1 MRKTEPPSNTAKNF
15 SKSTADK
22 RRGTPTIF
30 RKVLIANR
38 GEIALRINRA
48 CQELGVLTV
57 AIFSEADRDS
67 LHVRQADEAFC
78 VGPGPVPRSYLNIP
92 NIISTALV
100 TGCDAVHPGY
110 GFLAENARFAE
121 ICADHG
127 LAFIGPT
134 PRVIAAMGDKATAKR
149 VMKEAGIATTPGSDI
164 LPSVEDAR
172 RAAEQIGYPVL
183 LKATAGGGG
192 KGMRTVESPAEM
204 ERAFASATA
213 EAEASFKD
221 GRVYLEKLIVRP
233 RHIEVQVLG
242 DTHGNVV
249 HLGERDC
256 SVQKPSHQKLVEE
269 ALATNLSSKSRAALH
284 EMAVRACQAVNYTNA
299 GTLEFLVSGDH
310 VYFMEM
316 NTRIQVEHPV
326 TEMVYN
332 IDLVKEQIRVAAGEA
347 LGYAQRD
354 LKPSGHAIE
363 CRINAEDPRNNF
375 SPQAGTLSKVVF
387 PGGLGIRV
395 DTHVH
400 SGAMVPPYYD
410 SMLAKIIAFGETR
423 EAAIA
428 RMERALRE
436 TVIEG
441 VNTTIDMC
449 LEILGTREFREG
461 RYAIDFLPNLLR
473 PATVA

>member
-1 MRKTEPPSNTAKNF
+1 MLK
-15 SKSTADK
+15 
-22 RRGTPTIF
+22 
-30 RKVLIANR
+30 KVLIANR

-48 CQELGVLTV
+48 CRELGVQTV
-57 AIFSEADRDS
+57 AIFSEADRNS
-67 LHVRQADEAFC
+67 LHVRHADEAFC
-78 VGPGPVPRSYLNIP
+78 VGPGPVARSYLNIP
-92 NIISTALV
+92 NIISTALI

-134 PRVIAAMGDKATAKR
+134 PQVIAAMGDKATAKR
-149 VMKEAGIATTPGSDI
+149 VMKEAGIATTPGTDI
-164 LPSVEDAR
+164 LTSVEEAR
-172 RAAEQIGYPVL
+172 RAAKNIGYPVL

-192 KGMRTVESPAEM
+192 KGMRAVNSPDEM

-221 GRVYLEKLIVRP
+221 GRLYMEKLIVKP
-233 RHIEVQVLG
+233 RHIEVQIMG
-242 DTHGNVV
+242 DNFGNVV

-256 SVQKPSHQKLVEE
+256 SVQKPSHQKLIEE
-269 ALATNLSSKSRAALH
+269 APAPHLSGKARRSLH
-284 EMAVRACQAVNYTNA
+284 EMAVRAAKAVNYSNA
-299 GTLEFLVSGDH
+299 GTLEFLVSDDR

-332 IDLVKEQIRVAAGEA
+332 IDLVKEQIRVAAGEP
-347 LGYAQRD
+347 LGYSQSD
-354 LKPSGHAIE
+354 LHPVGHAIE
-363 CRINAEDPRNNF
+363 CRINAEDARNNF
-375 SPQAGTLSKVVF
+375 APAAGTLTNVVF
-387 PGGLGIRV
+387 PGGPGIRV
-395 DTHVH
+395 DTHVY
-400 SGAMVPPYYD
+400 SGATVPPFYD
-410 SMLAKIIAFGETR
+410 SMIAKIVALGDTR

-441 VNTTIDMC
+441 VNTTVQQC
-449 LEILGTREFREG
+449 LEILASEPFRSG
-461 RYAIDFLPNLLR
+461 HYAIDFLPNLM
-473 PATVA
+473 ASAASVA

>member
-1 MRKTEPPSNTAKNF
+1 
-15 SKSTADK
+15 
-22 RRGTPTIF
+22 
-30 RKVLIANR
+30 VLIANR

-48 CQELGVLTV
+48 CQELGVRTV
-57 AIFSEADRDS
+57 AIFSEADRES

-92 NIISTALV
+92 NIISTALI
-100 TGCDAVHPGY
+100 TGCDAIHPGY

-127 LAFIGPT
+127 LTFIGPA
-134 PRVIAAMGDKATAKR
+134 PSVISAMGDKATAKR
-149 VMKEAGIATTPGSDI
+149 VMKEAGVATTPGTDI
-164 LPSVEDAR
+164 LANVQEAKTAAKSV
-172 RAAEQIGYPVL
+172 GYPVI

-192 KGMRTVESPAEM
+192 KGMRVVEREDEI

-221 GRVYLEKLIVRP
+221 GRVYMEKLILNP
-233 RHIEVQVLG
+233 RHIEVQIMA
-242 DTHGNVV
+242 DESGNVV
-249 HLGERDC
+249 HFGERDC
-256 SVQKPSHQKLVEE
+256 SVQKPSHQKLIEE
-269 ALATNLSSKSRAALH
+269 SPAPHLSEQARKSLLD
-284 EMAVRACQAVNYTNA
+284 MAVQACKAVGYSNA
-299 GTLEFLVSGDH
+299 GTLEFLASGND

-326 TEMVYN
+326 TEMVYSV
-332 IDLVKEQIRVAAGEA
+332 DLVKEQIRVAAGES
-347 LGYAQRD
+347 LGYEQKDIQLR
-354 LKPSGHAIE
+354 GHAIE

-375 SPQAGTLSKVVF
+375 APQAGTLSKVVF
-387 PGGLGIRV
+387 PGGPGIRV
-395 DTHVH
+395 DTHVF

-410 SMLAKIIAFGETR
+410 SMIAKIIAFGATR

-441 VNTTIDMC
+441 VNTTIEQC
-449 LEILGTREFREG
+449 LEILATPQFREG
-461 RYAIDFLPNLLR
+461 RYDIGFLPSLLVSEAVR
-473 PATVA
+473 

>member
-1 MRKTEPPSNTAKNF
+1 
-15 SKSTADK
+15 
-22 RRGTPTIF
+22 
-30 RKVLIANR
+30 
-38 GEIALRINRA
+38 
-48 CQELGVLTV
+48 V
-57 AIFSEADRDS
+57 AVFSEADRES

-92 NIISTALV
+92 NLISTALI

-127 LAFIGPT
+127 LTFIGPKPT
-134 PRVIAAMGDKATAKR
+134 VITAMGDKATAKR
-149 VMKEAGIATTPGSDI
+149 VMADAGVATTPGTDI
-164 LPSVEDAR
+164 LDSVDEAK
-172 RAAEQIGYPVL
+172 AAAQKIGYPVL

-192 KGMRTVESPAEM
+192 KGMRVVESAAEM
-204 ERAFASATA
+204 ERAYASATA

-221 GRVYLEKLIVRP
+221 GRVYMEKLIRNP
-233 RHIEVQVLG
+233 RHIEVQVLADEFG
-242 DTHGNVV
+242 TVV
-249 HLGERDC
+249 TMGERDC
-256 SVQKPSHQKLVEE
+256 SVQKPSHQKLIEE
-269 ALATNLSSKSRAALH
+269 SPAPHLTERVRASLFEMASRACKH
-284 EMAVRACQAVNYTNA
+284 VGYTNA
-299 GTLEFLVSGDH
+299 GTLEFLVAGED

-326 TEMVYN
+326 TEMVYSV
-332 IDLVKEQIRVAAGEA
+332 DLVKEQIRIAAGEP
-347 LGYAQRD
+347 LGYTQKD
-354 LKPSGHAIE
+354 LQLRGHAIE

-387 PGGLGIRV
+387 PGGPGIRV
-395 DTHVH
+395 DTHVY

-410 SMLAKIIAFGETR
+410 SMLAKVIAFGASR

-441 VNTTIDMC
+441 VNTTIAQC
-449 LEILGTREFREG
+449 LEILATPRFREG
-461 RYAIDFLPNLLR
+461 RYDIGFLPALLLAEAAG
-473 PATVA
+473 ATGSR

>member
-1 MRKTEPPSNTAKNF
+1 
-15 SKSTADK
+15 
-22 RRGTPTIF
+22 
-30 RKVLIANR
+30 LIANR

-48 CQELGVLTV
+48 CQELGVRTV
-57 AIFSEADRDS
+57 AVFSEADRES

-92 NIISTALV
+92 NLISTALI

-127 LAFIGPT
+127 LTFIGPK
-134 PRVIAAMGDKATAKR
+134 PAVIQAMGDKATAKR
-149 VMKEAGIATTPGSDI
+149 VMADAGVATTPGTDI
-164 LPSVEDAR
+164 LESVDQAL
-172 RAAEQIGYPVL
+172 AAAGSIGYPVL

-192 KGMRTVESPAEM
+192 KGMRVVESAAEM
-204 ERAFASATA
+204 ERAYAGATA

-221 GRVYLEKLIVRP
+221 GRVYMEKLILNP
-233 RHIEVQVLG
+233 RHIEVQVLADEFG
-242 DTHGNVV
+242 TVISM
-249 HLGERDC
+249 GERDC
-256 SVQKPSHQKLVEE
+256 SVQKPSHQKLIEE
-269 ALATNLSSKSRAALH
+269 SPAPHLSERVRASLL
-284 EMAVRACQAVNYTNA
+284 EMAVRACKHVGYTNA
-299 GTLEFLVSGDH
+299 GTLEFLVSGDN

-326 TEMVYN
+326 TEMVYSV
-332 IDLVKEQIRVAAGEA
+332 DLVKEQIRIAAGEP
-347 LGYAQRD
+347 LGYTQKD
-354 LKPSGHAIE
+354 LQLRGHAIE

-375 SPQAGTLSKVVF
+375 SPQAGTLAKVVF
-387 PGGLGIRV
+387 PGGPGIRV
-395 DTHVH
+395 DTHVF

-410 SMLAKIIAFGETR
+410 SMIAKVIAFGASR

-441 VNTTIDMC
+441 VHTTIEMC
-449 LEILGTREFREG
+449 LEILATPAFREG
-461 RYAIDFLPNLLR
+461 RYDIGFLPALLLEGAAR
-473 PATVA
+473 